1 MNIKNDNEKV
11 AEGLML
17 VIGIIVGMI
26 VIMSVIA
33 VVVYLWRYERRKHS
47 RGTSM
52 DDWRGLDNRG
62 CEKYLKNHQSL

>member
-17 VIGIIVGMI
+17 VIGIVVGMI

-33 VVVYLWRYERRKHS
+33 VVVYL
-47 RGTSM
+47 
-52 DDWRGLDNRG
+52 
-62 CEKYLKNHQSL
+62 

>member
-1 MNIKNDNEKV
+1 MKNDNEKV

-33 VVVYLWRYERRKHS
+33 VVVYL
-47 RGTSM
+47 
-52 DDWRGLDNRG
+52 
-62 CEKYLKNHQSL
+62 

>member
-17 VIGIIVGMI
+17 VIGIIVSMI

-33 VVVYLWRYERRKHS
+33 VVVYL
-47 RGTSM
+47 
-52 DDWRGLDNRG
+52 
-62 CEKYLKNHQSL
+62 

>member
-33 VVVYLWRYERRKHS
+33 VVVYL
-47 RGTSM
+47 
-52 DDWRGLDNRG
+52 
-62 CEKYLKNHQSL
+62 

>member
-17 VIGIIVGMI
+17 VLGIIVGII

-33 VVVYLWRYERRKHS
+33 VVVYL
-47 RGTSM
+47 
-52 DDWRGLDNRG
+52 
-62 CEKYLKNHQSL
+62 

>member
-26 VIMSVIA
+26 VILSVIA
-33 VVVYLWRYERRKHS
+33 VVVYL
-47 RGTSM
+47 
-52 DDWRGLDNRG
+52 
-62 CEKYLKNHQSL
+62 